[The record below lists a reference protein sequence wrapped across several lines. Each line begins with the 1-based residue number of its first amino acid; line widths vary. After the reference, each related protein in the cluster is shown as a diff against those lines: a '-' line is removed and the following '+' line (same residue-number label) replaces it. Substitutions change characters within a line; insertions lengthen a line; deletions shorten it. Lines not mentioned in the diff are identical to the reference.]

1 MLLSYLESL
10 YKKRTQLYASVSYGV
25 KEKKRRL
32 DEWEAKKLDLAKF
45 CKEDPYQH
53 LIKLLFASGL
63 QGGFRGNTEHS
74 NLEVHHI
81 SKGTYPPG
89 HPLEKKT
96 WYAITN
102 FMDKTHKLSFH
113 NSHLRDDREFFR
125 SPVLKENPDTLGG
138 IIDRLLPKLTPG
150 QTRIYCKPM
159 NKKQR
164 ESYITAGGDQ
174 NAR

>member
-1 MLLSYLESL
+1 MDLS
-10 YKKRTQLYASVSYGV
+10 KF
-25 KEKKRRL
+25 
-32 DEWEAKKLDLAKF
+32 DE
-45 CKEDPYQH
+45 EDPYQH

-74 NLEVHHI
+74 NLEVHRI
-81 SKGTYPPG
+81 TKGTYPPE
-89 HPLEKKT
+89 HPLEGIT
-96 WYAITN
+96 WFAISN

-125 SPVLKENPDTLGG
+125 SPVLKNNPDTLGG

-159 NKKQR
+159 DKAQR
-164 ESYITAGGDQ
+164 ERYITAGGDQ

>member
-1 MLLSYLESL
+1 MDLS
-10 YKKRTQLYASVSYGV
+10 
-25 KEKKRRL
+25 
-32 DEWEAKKLDLAKF
+32 KF
-45 CKEDPYQH
+45 SEEDPHLH

-63 QGGFRGNTEHS
+63 QGGFRGNSEHA

-81 SKGTYPPG
+81 NRGTYPPG
-89 HPLEKKT
+89 HPLEKKV

-125 SPVLKENPDTLGG
+125 SPVLEDNPDTLGG
-138 IIDRLLPKLTPG
+138 ILHRLLPKLTPG

-159 NKKQR
+159 NKEQR
-164 ESYITAGGDQ
+164 ERYIAAGGDQ